1 MNGKIAIVGIACRFP
16 GGVNNPEALWRLLRD
31 ERDAVTQIP
40 AGRFGT
46 EFHQH
51 PSKREAGKSYTFSAG
66 VLDDIAGF
74 DAAFFGISPR
84 EAAQMDPQQRL
95 LLELAW
101 EAFEHAGLRPLDMR
115 GRDCGV
121 FVGVAS
127 PDYGNRSMDDL
138 NSVDPYSATGNT
150 LSIASNRVS
159 YLFDLRGPSLSVD
172 TACSSS
178 LVALHQA
185 VQALRSGETDMAL
198 AGGVNLLMHP
208 FGFVS
213 FSKASMLSPRGRCRA
228 FDASGDGYVRAEGG
242 AFVLLKPL
250 ERALADGDT
259 IHAVIAGSGVN
270 SDGYTQGGISVPG
283 AATQAELLRSVYARA
298 GVDPR
303 EVSYLEAHGT
313 GTAVGDPIEA
323 RALIEVMSAGRPA
336 DKPLLIG
343 SIKTNIGHLETA
355 SGMAGLLKAVLCL
368 KHRAV
373 PRSLHFQTPNPAI
386 DFAGGRLRVVERY
399 TELDGEHEDAPLTV
413 GINSFGF
420 GGTNA
425 HVVLSSPPAGADT
438 PRAEAVAAA
447 RLSPLVLTVRSP
459 QAFGALAARYLAV
472 IEGGA
477 DWQSVAATAAR
488 RRQWFTH
495 RLVIA
500 PASVEEGRAALAALA
515 ADATASPAGVVR
527 GEAPAEPGRVAL
539 VYSGNGCQ
547 WAGMG
552 RQLYEESPLFRD
564 ALDEVDALWRADGS
578 ASLVEAMRAGVDETW
593 LAATENAQPLLFAI
607 QVGLT
612 RVLASRGILHDLTI
626 GHSVG
631 EVAAAWAARILT
643 LADAVS
649 VIKIRSRAQGT
660 TRGTGRMAAVGL
672 SEVAAN
678 EAIAR
683 LGLVGLVEVAGI
695 NSAEAVTLAG
705 TLQGLQAI
713 EAAQRDSGRFYQL
726 LDLDYAFH
734 SRQMNSIEPLVL
746 TELAGLAPASGDGSF
761 VSTVTGARLDGTALD
776 ARYWWRNIR
785 EPVRF
790 CDGIASLITDGA
802 RVFIEVAP
810 HSILRS

>member
-303 EVSYLEAHGT
+303 AVSYLEAHGT

-399 TELDGEHEDAPLTV
+399 TALDGEHEDAPLTV

-425 HVVLSSPPAGADT
+425 HVVLSSAPAGADM
-438 PRAEAVAAA
+438 PRAAAVAAAPVA

-472 IEGGA
+472 LEGGA

-488 RRQWFTH
+488 RRQWFSH
-495 RLVIA
+495 RL
-500 PASVEEGRAALAALA
+500 
-515 ADATASPAGVVR
+515 
-527 GEAPAEPGRVAL
+527 
-539 VYSGNGCQ
+539 
-547 WAGMG
+547 
-552 RQLYEESPLFRD
+552 
-564 ALDEVDALWRADGS
+564 
-578 ASLVEAMRAGVDETW
+578 
-593 LAATENAQPLLFAI
+593 
-607 QVGLT
+607 
-612 RVLASRGILHDLTI
+612 
-626 GHSVG
+626 
-631 EVAAAWAARILT
+631 
-643 LADAVS
+643 
-649 VIKIRSRAQGT
+649 
-660 TRGTGRMAAVGL
+660 
-672 SEVAAN
+672 
-678 EAIAR
+678 
-683 LGLVGLVEVAGI
+683 
-695 NSAEAVTLAG
+695 
-705 TLQGLQAI
+705 
-713 EAAQRDSGRFYQL
+713 
-726 LDLDYAFH
+726 
-734 SRQMNSIEPLVL
+734 
-746 TELAGLAPASGDGSF
+746 
-761 VSTVTGARLDGTALD
+761 
-776 ARYWWRNIR
+776 
-785 EPVRF
+785 
-790 CDGIASLITDGA
+790 
-802 RVFIEVAP
+802 
-810 HSILRS
+810 

>member
-51 PSKREAGKSYTFSAG
+51 PSKREPGKSYTFAAG

-101 EAFEHAGLRPLDMR
+101 EAFEDAGLRPLDMR

-303 EVSYLEAHGT
+303 AVSYLEAHGT

-399 TELDGEHEDAPLTV
+399 TALDGEHEEHDEAPLTEQLLLQIADEGLHGHFKPFMRAFIRIMFGLFFTEDQNRRACECIDAGHNFAFLMSDGGGPSLAGWKTLARSDEQ
-413 GINSFGF
+413 GIGLHVDKVW
-420 GGTNA
+420 GIEA
-425 HVVLSSPPAGADT
+425 HRDCM
-438 PRAEAVAAA
+438 AVIAA
-447 RLSPLVLTVRSP
+447 RLPGVMFPAAYLVWPDEYRKLRRDTFGAPFLAGNLQLANVAGEVRVGAGDRLRIGGPTVFNKYLTVVRPYFVRALMAHVAWLEKTGRLALSP
-459 QAFGALAARYLAV
+459 ELRGVHHFIAEAARSQT
-472 IEGGA
+472 E
-477 DWQSVAATAAR
+477 
-488 RRQWFTH
+488 
-495 RLVIA
+495 IA
-500 PASVEEGRAALAALA
+500 H
-515 ADATASPAGVVR
+515 
-527 GEAPAEPGRVAL
+527 
-539 VYSGNGCQ
+539 YSFGKVQ
-547 WAGMG
+547 
-552 RQLYEESPLFRD
+552 
-564 ALDEVDALWRADGS
+564 
-578 ASLVEAMRAGVDETW
+578 
-593 LAATENAQPLLFAI
+593 
-607 QVGLT
+607 
-612 RVLASRGILHDLTI
+612 RVLAIKLLSNEFLCALVRGRA
-626 GHSVG
+626 
-631 EVAAAWAARILT
+631 VASF
-643 LADAVS
+643 DD
-649 VIKIRSRAQGT
+649 
-660 TRGTGRMAAVGL
+660 
-672 SEVAAN
+672 
-678 EAIAR
+678 
-683 LGLVGLVEVAGI
+683 
-695 NSAEAVTLAG
+695 
-705 TLQGLQAI
+705 
-713 EAAQRDSGRFYQL
+713 QRDL
-726 LDLDYAFH
+726 LAFTKMEGSSYRCYH
-734 SRQMNSIEPLVL
+734 
-746 TELAGLAPASGDGSF
+746 ELRKS
-761 VSTVTGARLDGTALD
+761 
-776 ARYWWRNIR
+776 
-785 EPVRF
+785 
-790 CDGIASLITDGA
+790 
-802 RVFIEVAP
+802 
-810 HSILRS
+810 LRSEAGH